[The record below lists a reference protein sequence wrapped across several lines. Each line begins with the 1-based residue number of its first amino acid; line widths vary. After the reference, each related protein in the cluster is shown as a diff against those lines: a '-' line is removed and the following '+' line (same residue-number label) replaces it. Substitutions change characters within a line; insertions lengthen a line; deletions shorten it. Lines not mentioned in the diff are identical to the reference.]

1 MAHIHRRRQMTTLY
15 KPVLIESAEQAEAL
29 PEGTIATD
37 GKRAA
42 VQQRHTSHGG
52 TPRVSWWIT
61 DDQWDPYFISEKVV
75 CWTALVPIEAEEE
88 TSVVVSA
95 SGFRD
100 IATHPYSEA
109 SMDSDG
115 NVWFGEGLSR
125 VDVTDQ
131 RSEERR
137 VGKECRYVWG
147 WLSGIQT
154 AKSEQ

>member
-75 CWTALVPIEAEEE
+75 GWTALGSIEADEEI
-88 TSVVVSA
+88 SVVVSA
-95 SGFRD
+95 SWLRD
-100 IATHPYSEA
+100 IASHPYSEA
-109 SMDSDG
+109 RMNSAG
-115 NVWFGEGLSR
+115 NVCYSEGHSR
-125 VDVTDQ
+125 
-131 RSEERR
+131 
-137 VGKECRYVWG
+137 
-147 WLSGIQT
+147 
-154 AKSEQ
+154 